1 MNKKIYTLIFL
12 GLVEHIA
19 EEHGEE
25 LRRLCLVCAEA
36 VEDSEGGWYGV
47 QVSIIFT
54 LSTEARKRYPR
65 KSSVEVK
72 TRGMQA

>member
-1 MNKKIYTLIFL
+1 
-12 GLVEHIA
+12 VEHIA

-47 QVSIIFT
+47 QVSISFIYLLKLEKDT
-54 LSTEARKRYPR
+54 RKPDL
-65 KSSVEVK
+65 
-72 TRGMQA
+72 